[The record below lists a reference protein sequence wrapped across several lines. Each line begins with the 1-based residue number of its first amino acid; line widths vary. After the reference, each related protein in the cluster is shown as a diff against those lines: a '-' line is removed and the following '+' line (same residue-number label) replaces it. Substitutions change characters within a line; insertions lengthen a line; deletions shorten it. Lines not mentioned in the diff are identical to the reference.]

1 MSFDYVSEPA
11 AIEQLSRQ
19 RLRATLTLPPH
30 APAPLVERLV
40 YAVADPDIV
49 PHLQWHDAFMTAAGD
64 ALNKGCPV
72 LTDSMMTRAGIM
84 THRLPRQNDVLC
96 FLHQVSAK
104 DAAAQGKTRTACAV
118 HHWQP
123 HLQESVVAIG
133 NAPTALYEL
142 MTLWRDGAPLP
153 AAIALF
159 PLGFVG
165 AAEAKQEF
173 LNHYATVPFVTLTG
187 RRGGSALAAAAI
199 NAAAHHS

>member
-1 MSFDYVSEPA
+1 MPPLKA
-11 AIEQLSRQ
+11 K
-19 RLRATLTLPPH
+19 RAP
-30 APAPLVERLV
+30 
-40 YAVADPDIV
+40 
-49 PHLQWHDAFMTAAGD
+49 
-64 ALNKGCPV
+64 PV
-72 LTDSMMTRAGIM
+72 LFIIGNLICK
-84 THRLPRQNDVLC
+84 N
-96 FLHQVSAK
+96 
-104 DAAAQGKTRTACAV
+104 
-118 HHWQP
+118 
-123 HLQESVVAIG
+123 SVVAIG

-142 MTLWRDGAPLP
+142 MNLWRDGAPLP